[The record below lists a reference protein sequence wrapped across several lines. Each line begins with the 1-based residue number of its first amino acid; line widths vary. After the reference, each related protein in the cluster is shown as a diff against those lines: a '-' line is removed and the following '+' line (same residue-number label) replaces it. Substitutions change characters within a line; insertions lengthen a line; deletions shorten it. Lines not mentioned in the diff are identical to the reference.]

1 MLIVDKV
8 GSLYDRCYLPRCCPI
23 CNSEVTMVARLFL
36 LVACLLGS
44 TDALVVGGRGLSTV
58 RQAATP
64 LAPFTIMKSQEDK
77 EFEEVRRPRP
87 SPPSHPPLHRHA
99 HHRPTLLHTS
109 HCSPTPHPEPS
120 PSRTLPASHSGRGKR
135 RSRPAST
142 PTRTSRRAARRRA
155 RSTSSEVRSR
165 RRHPCYSPAH
175 AHPPAGAA
183 HSQPP
188 APAAAVPR

>member
-1 MLIVDKV
+1 
-8 GSLYDRCYLPRCCPI
+8 
-23 CNSEVTMVARLFL
+23 MVARLFL
-36 LVACLLGS
+36 LAACLLGS

-109 HCSPTPHPEPS
+109 HCAS
-120 PSRTLPASHSGRGKR
+120 SRTLTLTHVARLPLTVGEEKEDRGRRRPGRGL
-135 RSRPAST
+135 RSG
-142 PTRTSRRAARRRA
+142 SRGGEQDLRRRRCA
-155 RSTSSEVRSR
+155 CHR
-165 RRHPCYSPAH
+165 RRHPCYSPGTLLPA
-175 AHPPAGAA
+175 PPALSRPRSLARCL
-183 HSQPP
+183 S
-188 APAAAVPR
+188 VPLPR